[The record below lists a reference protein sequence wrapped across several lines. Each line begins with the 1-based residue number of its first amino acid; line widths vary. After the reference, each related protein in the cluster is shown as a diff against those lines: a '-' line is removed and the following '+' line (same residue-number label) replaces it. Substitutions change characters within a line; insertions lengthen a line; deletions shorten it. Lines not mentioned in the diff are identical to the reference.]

1 MEAALYGPDGFY
13 EREGGGAGRRG
24 DFLTAP
30 EVGPLFGAVVA
41 RGLDAW
47 WDEQGRPDGFTAYDV
62 GAGAGTLGRSLALA
76 GSAHRYVAVDR
87 SATQRARHD
96 GLESAAA
103 LPDGELVG
111 VVVANELLDNLPFDL
126 TRDGEPFDPAQDWP
140 ETGLAPQQD
149 QARRWVDGVLARLR
163 GRLVVLDYAST
174 TAAMAGRPWK
184 DWLRTYRGHDR
195 GGHPMDHLGRQDI
208 TAEVAVDQ
216 LPAPG
221 EDRSQAEWLR
231 GWGIDE
237 LVEEGRRIWRA
248 RAHLGDLEAIRARSR
263 VNEAEALLD
272 PAGMGSFRVLEWSVP
287 HSAPNKGDSP

>member
-47 WDEQGRPDGFTAYDV
+47 WGEQGRPDSFTVYDV

-87 SATQRARHD
+87 SAAQRARHE
-96 GLESAAA
+96 GLESATA
-103 LPDGELVG
+103 LPDGQLVG
-111 VVVANELLDNLPFDL
+111 VVVANELLDNMPFDL
-126 TRDGEPFDPAQDWP
+126 TRGGEPFDPGQDWP

-174 TAAMAGRPWK
+174 TAEMAGRPWK

-216 LPAPG
+216 LPAPNK
-221 EDRSQAEWLR
+221 DRSQAEWLR
-231 GWGIDE
+231 AWGIDD

-263 VNEAEALLD
+263 VNEAEALCD
-272 PAGMGSFRVLEWSVP
+272 PDGMGSFRVLEWSVVE
-287 HSAPNKGDSP
+287 